1 MIKEGNTMKLAIG
14 SDHAGFELKEQAKEY
29 LKSKGYEL
37 IDYGTNSKES
47 VDYPDYAKPVSYA
60 VKNNEVEY
68 GILICYTGIG
78 MSMSSNK
85 VKGIRAALVTNV
97 ENARL
102 TREHNNANV
111 LCIGAK
117 DVSFEL
123 LKEIL
128 DTFLN
133 TKFLGDRHLR
143 RVNKVMALEN
153 E

>member
-1 MIKEGNTMKLAIG
+1 M
-14 SDHAGFELKEQAKEY
+14 
-29 LKSKGYEL
+29 
-37 IDYGTNSKES
+37 
-47 VDYPDYAKPVSYA
+47 A
-60 VKNNEVEY
+60 V
-68 GILICYTGIG
+68 L
-78 MSMSSNK
+78 
-85 VKGIRAALVTNV
+85 LVTNV